1 MIDKV
6 ITDIKHLREN
16 IDHEFDHWYEL
27 ARKMVVAIRG
37 QESKPRTTKCFSTYR
52 DNIPSDDIKD
62 YWRRTTAV
70 SIMDNLIAQ
79 LKGRLGNCQHT
90 DLLVVLPSFMLECN
104 IGVYEKKLEEIGIF
118 YPSYY
123 FCIKLT
129 LQDKRFS
136 QSTFYQIQYAGIAVV
151 VRFFLN

>member
-70 SIMDNLIAQ
+70 PVMDNLIAQ
-79 LKGRLGNCQHT
+79 LEGRLGNCQHT